1 MHRIADIYR
10 MNITTIGCIQH
21 YMFSPWPLTCT
32 KFTYGRVQSNINWN
46 HMHTPIYYTLWTNHS
61 CIFKVITA
69 VDIKFNKWV
78 ARATEKGFLIPTT
91 AHISQ
96 PDWSSSRTKDA
107 IVVHTSECYCIC
119 KLCKRNKFTLSPI
132 SNLYSSFATMGE
144 RLESNE
150 QDNVWKKFCEVVVKL
165 SCTLVKKC
173 GSWIDS
179 RFQLLAA
186 TILTVY
192 LHVEYHC
199 EK

>member
-1 MHRIADIYR
+1 
-10 MNITTIGCIQH
+10 
-21 YMFSPWPLTCT
+21 
-32 KFTYGRVQSNINWN
+32 
-46 HMHTPIYYTLWTNHS
+46 MHTHIYYTLWTNHS

-69 VDIKFNKWV
+69 VYIKFNKWV
-78 ARATEKGFLIPTT
+78 ARATEKVCLIPTT

-173 GSWIDS
+173 GSRIDS